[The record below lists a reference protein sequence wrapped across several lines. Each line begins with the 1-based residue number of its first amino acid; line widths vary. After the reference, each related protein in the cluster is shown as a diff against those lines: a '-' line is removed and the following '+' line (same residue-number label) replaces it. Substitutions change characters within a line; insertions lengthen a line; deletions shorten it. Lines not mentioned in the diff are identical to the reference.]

1 MKTNYKNGN
10 VWKCRGKF
18 DNKLKISLTKET
30 IVKAA
35 GIWKRW
41 RKYNSEKI
49 FFMNLMELKIKT
61 RNKSQ

>member
-10 VWKCRGKF
+10 IWKCTGKF
-18 DNKLKISLTKET
+18 DNKLKITVTKET

-49 FFMNLMELKIKT
+49 FFYEFNGIE
-61 RNKSQ
+61 NKNKK